1 MADNQVNERNGGAEL
16 FQNPTC
22 ISKKIN
28 SNKNKGL
35 YRFSKF
41 VQVYRIAIKG
51 VLGKH
56 LRQSYENAGKLNS
69 KEGCFSS
76 CHERGTK
83 KKILSPREESNLRPS
98 YSALRCFTTEP

>member
-41 VQVYRIAIKG
+41 VQVYCIAIKG

-56 LRQSYENAGKLNS
+56 LRQSYENAGKLNN
-69 KEGCFSS
+69 KEGCFFV
-76 CHERGTK
+76 
-83 KKILSPREESNLRPS
+83 LSRAWDKEKNSESP
-98 YSALRCFTTEP
+98 

>member
-1 MADNQVNERNGGAEL
+1 MADNQVNERNEGAEL

-56 LRQSYENAGKLNS
+56 LRQSYENAGKLDN
-69 KEGCFSS
+69 KEGCFFV
-76 CHERGTK
+76 
-83 KKILSPREESNLRPS
+83 LSRAWDKEKNSESP
-98 YSALRCFTTEP
+98 

>member
-1 MADNQVNERNGGAEL
+1 MADNQVKERNGGAEL

-28 SNKNKGL
+28 SNRNKGL

-56 LRQSYENAGKLNS
+56 LRQSYENAGKLNN
-69 KEGCFSS
+69 KEGCFFV
-76 CHERGTK
+76 
-83 KKILSPREESNLRPS
+83 LSRAWDKEKNSESP
-98 YSALRCFTTEP
+98 